1 MKTVKSITIEADKF
15 SIEKITLEML
25 QNLHQWQTI
34 SHLPLSAA
42 EETQRTQ
49 AQSSGVVFVS
59 GIQYLNKDSKAQK
72 FQAS

>member
-1 MKTVKSITIEADKF
+1 
-15 SIEKITLEML
+15 ML
-25 QNLHQWQTI
+25 QNLHQWHTI

-59 GIQYLNKDSKAQK
+59 GIQYLNKDSKVQK
-72 FQAS
+72 FQTS

>member
-1 MKTVKSITIEADKF
+1 
-15 SIEKITLEML
+15 ML

-59 GIQYLNKDSKAQK
+59 GIQYLSKDSKAQK

>member
-1 MKTVKSITIEADKF
+1 MKTVKSITIKAHKF
-15 SIEKITLEML
+15 RTEKITLEML
-25 QNLHQWQTI
+25 QNLHQWHTI

-59 GIQYLNKDSKAQK
+59 GIQYLNKDSKVQK
-72 FQAS
+72 FQTS

>member
-1 MKTVKSITIEADKF
+1 
-15 SIEKITLEML
+15 ML
-25 QNLHQWQTI
+25 QNLHQWHTI